1 MKNEQEKLGFLII
14 LGLLI
19 FSTWGAPGQITPTE
33 NTLAWGCL
41 LFLALPFFANWRQ
54 PKITLCNC
62 IPFLRNSFKEYR
74 AYTSILCLF
83 FAIVIV
89 GCMNP
94 CFELDRS
101 TGGLLPSISEKKHVP
116 WLPSTVLPEVTF
128 HRIPQLA
135 GFLLLFGPGVFFI
148 ITKRSSLRALLWAIV
163 ANTVILS
170 IAGIFVKLSNG
181 TKILGYIEPTEA
193 RYFFSTF
200 SYKNHWGAYC
210 VLTLGVIGALTHFQ
224 LTRKQSAKSKRN
236 SPIPLL
242 IIASLIIGL
251 TVPLSGSRSCSVVY
265 GLFFTVYLRKLL
277 AHKLPHSNS
286 PRFKNLL
293 SGAIALVASLM
304 LIGSALLLHDEN
316 KEEIF
321 RTTERQYTNLVEK
334 GQQETRYYISR
345 DTLKMIFEKPV
356 FGWGL
361 GSYSLII
368 NIPERYLGPEHQ
380 GANFDHAHNDWLEY
394 MSETGIVGFILLAIM
409 FVAPYGI
416 YLRKG
421 NPNPISRWLWG
432 GAIVLL
438 LYSIVEFP
446 CRTPAVALL
455 LTLIIAISTKYG
467 LIDKQRKSLR
477 KNHVSR
483 N

>member
-1 MKNEQEKLGFLII
+1 MKNEQEKLGFLTI

-19 FSTWGAPGQITPTE
+19 FSTWGAPGQVTSTE

-41 LFLALPFFANWRQ
+41 LFLALPFFANWRH
-54 PKITLCNC
+54 PKTTLCNC
-62 IPFLRNSFKEYR
+62 IPFLRNFFKEYR
-74 AYTSILCLF
+74 AYMSTLCLF

-89 GCMNP
+89 GGMNP

-101 TGGLLPSISEKKHVP
+101 AGGLLPSISEKKYVP

-135 GFLLLFGPGVFFI
+135 GFLLLIGPGVFL
-148 ITKRSSLRALLWAIV
+148 TLNKRSSLRALLWAIV

-181 TKILGYIEPTEA
+181 TKILGYIEPTDA

-210 VLTLGVIGALTHFQ
+210 ILTLGVIGALTHFQ
-224 LTRKQSAKSKRN
+224 ITRKQSAKSIRN
-236 SPIPLL
+236 SPIPIL

-251 TVPLSGSRSCSVVY
+251 TIPLSGSRSCSIIY
-265 GLFFTVYLRKLL
+265 GLFFTVFLGKLL

-286 PRFKNLL
+286 PKFKNLL
-293 SGAIALVASLM
+293 AGAIAFVASLM

-334 GQQETRYYISR
+334 GQKETRFYISR
-345 DTLKMIFEKPV
+345 DTLKMILEKPV

-394 MSETGIVGFILLAIM
+394 MSETGIVGSMLLAVM
-409 FVAPYGI
+409 FFAPYRI
-416 YLRKG
+416 YLGKG

-438 LYSIVEFP
+438 FYSIVEFP

-455 LTLIIAISTKYG
+455 LTMIVAIATKYG
-467 LIDKQRKSLR
+467 LIDKQRKSIH
-477 KNHVSR
+477 KNHRAR